1 MKTTTLRR
9 AAGALATLA
18 LAAVVV
24 AGCGS
29 DDDSSKASSSDKAS
43 APNDGAKVTL
53 VGFSA
58 PREAHE
64 AIIESFGKTRD
75 GEGVEFEQSYGASGD
90 QSRAVEGG
98 LPADVVHLAL
108 EPDVQRIVDA
118 GKVAED
124 WNANEHKGIVAD
136 SVVVFAVRKGNPKDI
151 KDWDDL
157 LDKGTEVVTPNPFT
171 SGGARWNL
179 MAAYG
184 AWTRAGDKPEEAL
197 DKLKQLLANTPVQS
211 KSAREAMQVFV
222 GGKGDVMLAYENE
235 VIAAQQKG
243 EDIEY
248 VVPAS
253 TILIETPGAVVTGGT
268 GTDAAQAYLDFL
280 WTDEAQEIFGEKGY
294 RPVVAEVASEFDYE
308 TPKDLF
314 TIEDV
319 GGWEQVMT
327 DFFDREKGKVAK
339 IEQDLGVATD
349 G

>member
-1 MKTTTLRR
+1 MKTTTFRR
-9 AAGALATLA
+9 ASGAIAALA
-18 LAAVVV
+18 LAAVVA

-29 DDDSSKASSSDKAS
+29 DDDSSDAKSSGSKG
-43 APNDGAKVTL
+43 PNDGAKVTL

-64 AIIESFGKTRD
+64 AIIKAFNETTD

-108 EPDVQRIVDA
+108 EPDITRLVDA
-118 GKVAED
+118 SKVAAD
-124 WNANEHKGIVAD
+124 WNSGEYKGVVAD
-136 SVVVFAVRKGNPKDI
+136 SVVVFAVRTGNPKGF

-157 LDKGTEVVTPNPFT
+157 IAKDVEIVTPNPFT

-184 AWTRAGDKPEEAL
+184 AWTRGGATPEEAL
-197 DKLKQLLANTPVQS
+197 DNLKKILANTPVQS

-248 VVPAS
+248 VVPDS
-253 TILIETPGAVVTGGT
+253 TILIETPGAVVDGGA
-268 GTDAAQAYLDFL
+268 GGDAAQAYLDFL
-280 WTDEAQEIFGEKGY
+280 WSDEAQKIFGEKGY
-294 RPVVAEVASEFDYE
+294 RPVSEDVASEFDYE

-319 GGWEQVMT
+319 GGWKAVMT
-327 DFFDREKGKVAK
+327 EFFDRENGKVAK
-339 IEQDLGVATD
+339 IEQELDVPTD